1 MAINRELSQ
10 FGRLVEISDGEH
22 VGIGTTSSVNIGFGT
37 ITVNR
42 INNLVLPT
50 SSGSAGNVLK
60 TDGSGNLSFEPVG
73 AGGTWAVT
81 NVGIH
86 TTKSVGIGTTNAT
99 SKLTVSGN
107 SIITGVSTFGNT
119 TVGGATTQLIVGGD
133 ARITGILTIG
143 TSSITLDGSNN
154 QVNVGTGVTLHHTN
168 GVIVGANNLH
178 SSGLTLNSLSVG
190 NVNSSGIIT
199 ASSFVGPVTGISTGI
214 YSGTSSVSI
223 ASTNGTI
230 KFIVN
235 NSLVAT
241 ISTTGIFSFVDLDM
255 GLNNIINLAEPAAAS
270 DAATQ
275 NYVDTGSSNFPV
287 GDYGG
292 FTSGDT
298 DSFGQVTSNY
308 AAYDLL
314 DEPSGSV
321 QTEDLG
327 VLV

>member
-22 VGIGTTSSVNIGFGT
+22 IGIGTTSNVSVGFGT
-37 ITVNR
+37 VTVNR
-42 INNLVLPT
+42 INGLVLPT

-60 TDGSGNLSFEPVG
+60 TDGSGNLTFEPVG

-81 NVGIH
+81 GVGIH
-86 TTKSVGIGTTNAT
+86 TTKNVGVGTTNPT
-99 SKLTVSGN
+99 SKFTVSGN
-107 SIITGVSTFGNT
+107 SIITGVSTLGNT
-119 TVGGATTQLIVGGD
+119 IVGGATTQLIVNGS

-143 TSSITLDGSNN
+143 TSSVTLDGTNN

-168 GVIVGANNLH
+168 GVQVGSNTLH

-199 ASSFVGPVTGISTGI
+199 ASSFVGPVTGISTGLS
-214 YSGTSSVSI
+214 SGTSSVSI
-223 ASTNGTI
+223 ASTNGSI

-241 ISTTGIFSFVDLDM
+241 LSTAGIFSFVDLDM
-255 GLNNIINLAEPAAAS
+255 GLNNINNLAEPAAAS
-270 DAATQ
+270 DAATK
-275 NYVDTGSSNFPV
+275 NYADTGTSTFPT

-298 DSFGQVTSNY
+298 DAFGQVTSNFTS
-308 AAYDLL
+308 YDLL
-314 DEPSGSV
+314 DEPSGSI
-321 QTEDLG
+321 QTEDFG
-327 VLV
+327 VLT